1 MQLLFDQNIS
11 YRLISKLQDS
21 FFNCKHV
28 NDVGL
33 CNANDIQIWEFAK
46 KENFVIVTFD
56 SDYFDMSLIY
66 GTPPKI
72 IWLRTGNVTA
82 DEIRKLFS
90 SNALVINDFILNPDN
105 EDKSCLEIGI

>member
-11 YRLISKLQDS
+11 YRLINRLQDS

-28 NDVGL
+28 SDVGL
-33 CNANDIQIWEFAK
+33 SNANDIQIWEFAK
-46 KENFVIVTFD
+46 KENFIIVTFD

-66 GTPPKI
+66 GTPPKL
-72 IWLRTGNVTA
+72 IWLRTGNVTT
-82 DEIRKLFS
+82 DEIRKLFI
-90 SNALVINDFILNPDN
+90 SNALIINDFVLNPDN

>member
-1 MQLLFDQNIS
+1 MPLLFDQNIS

-28 NDVGL
+28 SDVGL
-33 CNANDIQIWEFAK
+33 NNADDIQIWEFAK
-46 KENFVIVTFD
+46 KGNFVIVTFD

-72 IWLRTGNVTA
+72 VWLRTGNITT
-82 DEIRKLFS
+82 DEIRKIFI
-90 SNALVINDFILNPDN
+90 SNALVINDFVLNPDHK
-105 EDKSCLEIGI
+105 DKSCLEIGV